1 MGGDGDGLN
10 PEDQMSNCSFSFKQ
24 NTDMNSES
32 SNSRN
37 SSFKKGGPS
46 VLEDA
51 RSEVS

>member
-1 MGGDGDGLN
+1 
-10 PEDQMSNCSFSFKQ
+10 MSNCSFSFKQ
-24 NTDMNSES
+24 NNDMSSES

-37 SSFKKGGPS
+37 SSFKRGGPN